1 MNDFVLKHFNF
12 FRKCI
17 FSTVTAGILCG
28 LVVTLSRIYD
38 ATLMPVPF
46 CNIAF
51 PYTDAFIIFASAA
64 YGFDCGMLAFTF
76 VFISEVFRVED
87 YSALYALSVYLIL
100 VFVSSKL
107 AYKNFFKTW
116 KKTFLAAL
124 ILTAVLA
131 ISWKITF
138 TVIAANVDGLIYYPN
153 LPYSRLIITA
163 LPESFTAAF
172 LIFLFLRFS
181 PEIETAADNYKNWN
195 KLGVRV
201 TELFILEA
209 LILCLIALVVDNIF
223 SMSSGRVVAS
233 PEFIS
238 QWWRANLRLGLMM
251 ISAAIPIAFI
261 FNLFIMKN
269 VVQPINSM
277 SLVMD
282 KYFDTKEKDKTN
294 SLPDLNIH
302 TGDEVER
309 LYLSLQKMV
318 GDMSCYINQIVEE
331 ERRAA
336 NLTRGFMLA
345 LAEAV
350 DAKDAYTNGHSVRVA
365 KYSREIAR
373 RLGKSEKEQEEI
385 FMMGLLHDIGKIG
398 IPNAILNKPGKLT
411 DEEFAKIKEHS
422 VMGYEILR
430 HVTELPALAAGARW
444 HHERI
449 DGRGY
454 PDKLSG
460 EAIPEEARIIA
471 LADSYDAMTSTRS
484 YRSLM
489 PQDKVRE
496 QIFEGKGTQF
506 DSKFADVMI
515 AMIDEDKE
523 YKLHE

>member
-1 MNDFVLKHFNF
+1 MNDFMLKHFNF

-17 FSTVTAGILCG
+17 FSTLILGVLCG
-28 LVVTLSRIYD
+28 AAVVLPRIYD
-38 ATLMPVPF
+38 STLISTPF

-51 PYTDAFIIFASAA
+51 PYTDAFIILAA
-64 YGFDCGMLAFTF
+64 ALYGFDCGMLAFTI
-76 VFISEVFRVED
+76 VFIAELFRVKD

-100 VFVSSKL
+100 VFVAAKL
-107 AYKNFFKTW
+107 SYKNFFKTW

-124 ILTAVLA
+124 ILTATLA
-131 ISWKITF
+131 VSWKITF
-138 TVIAANVDGLIYYPN
+138 TLIAANVSGLIYYPN
-153 LPYSRLIITA
+153 LSYSRLIISA
-163 LPESFTAAF
+163 FPESFIASF
-172 LIFLFLRFS
+172 LTFLFFRFS
-181 PEIETAADNYKNWN
+181 PEIETAVDNYKNWN
-195 KLGVRV
+195 KLGRRV
-201 TELFILEA
+201 TELFILET
-209 LILCLIALVVDNIF
+209 LILCLIALIIDNVF
-223 SMSSGRVVAS
+223 SVTSGRVVVS
-233 PEFIS
+233 PEFMS

-261 FNLFIMKN
+261 FNLYIMKK

-277 SLVMD
+277 SFVMD
-282 KYFDTKEKDKTN
+282 RYFDTDEKDKTN

-318 GDMSCYINQIVEE
+318 GDMSCYINQIIEN

-336 NLTRGFMLA
+336 NLTQGFMLA
-345 LAEAV
+345 LAKAV

-373 RLGKSEKEQEEI
+373 RLGKTEQEQEEI
-385 FMMGLLHDIGKIG
+385 YMMGLLHDIGKIG
-398 IPNAILNKPGKLT
+398 IPNSILNKPGRLT
-411 DEEFAKIKEHS
+411 DEEFEKIKEHS
-422 VMGYEILR
+422 VKGYEILR
-430 HVTELPALAAGARW
+430 HVTELPSLATGARW
-444 HHERI
+444 HHERY

-460 EAIPEEARIIA
+460 QAIPEEARIIA

-484 YRSLM
+484 YRGLM

-496 QIFEGKGTQF
+496 QIVEGKGSQF
-506 DSKFADVMI
+506 DPNFADVML

-523 YKLHE
+523 YNMHE